1 MTPVSWKAR
10 ELTVGQVAE
19 RSGVATSALRFY
31 ERNGLIHST
40 RTSGNQRRYTR
51 DTLRRVAFIRASQR
65 VGISLEQ
72 IRSVLE
78 LLPEGRTPT
87 PQDWQRV
94 SESWRDDLNC
104 RIKELE
110 ELRDDL
116 TDCIGCGCLSL
127 SACALANPHDEAAG
141 HGPGPARHLTGS
153 NATTTDRAPADHAC
167 AGNCR

>member
-1 MTPVSWKAR
+1 MPPVSWKVR

-40 RTSGNQRRYTR
+40 RTSGNQRRFHR

-65 VGISLEQ
+65 VGISLEK
-72 IRSVLE
+72 IRAALD

-87 PQDWQRV
+87 PEDWQQL
-94 SESWRDDLNC
+94 SERWRDDLNA
-104 RIKELE
+104 RIKELQ

-127 SACALANPHDEAAG
+127 SACSLANPRDVAADR
-141 HGPGPARHLTGS
+141 GPGPTRHLTGE
-153 NATTTDRAPADHAC
+153 N
-167 AGNCR
+167 

>member
-31 ERNGLIHST
+31 ERDGLIHST
-40 RTSGNQRRYTR
+40 RTSGNQRRYSR
-51 DTLRRVAFIRASQR
+51 DTLRRIAFIRASQR

-87 PQDWQRV
+87 PEDWQRV
-94 SESWRDDLNC
+94 SESWREDLNT

-127 SACALANPHDEAAG
+127 SACALANPHDVAAAQ
-141 HGPGPARHLTGS
+141 GPGPARHLTGANGGGGS
-153 NATTTDRAPADHAC
+153 ARARSTTCT
-167 AGNCR
+167 

>member
-10 ELTVGQVAE
+10 QLTVGQVAE

-31 ERNGLIHST
+31 ERNGLIRST
-40 RTSGNQRRYTR
+40 RTSGNQRRYAR

-87 PQDWQRV
+87 PSDWQRV
-94 SESWRDDLNC
+94 SERWREDLNT

-127 SACALANPHDEAAG
+127 SACALANPHDVASEK
-141 HGPGPARHLTGS
+141 GPGPSRHLTGRPS
-153 NATTTDRAPADHAC
+153 R
-167 AGNCR
+167 